1 MTKNLLEFFNSNPL
15 KKNQIIGGPDQ
26 DDADSIISSAALRFL
41 SAEKQI
47 WNVPNSSKKEG
58 WIFGVQ
64 INITYNKIYDVAIDS
79 FGSSV
84 NTAFKNV
91 KHSFKMLFS
100 FNVRKKLTTPEID
113 NEV

>member
-47 WNVPNSSKKEG
+47 WKQR
-58 WIFGVQ
+58 GV
-64 INITYNKIYDVAIDS
+64 
-79 FGSSV
+79 
-84 NTAFKNV
+84 
-91 KHSFKMLFS
+91 FS
-100 FNVRKKLTTPEID
+100 ILSISNY
-113 NEV
+113 